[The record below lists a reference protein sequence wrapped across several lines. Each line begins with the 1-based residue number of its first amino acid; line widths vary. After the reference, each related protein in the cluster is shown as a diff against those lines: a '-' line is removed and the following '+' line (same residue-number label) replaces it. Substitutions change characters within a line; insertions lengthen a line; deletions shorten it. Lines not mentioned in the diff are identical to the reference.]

1 MQIKYLFGKTSKKQ
15 IFDGCVTKLRKNQL
29 QRLYKNDFIKDFA
42 KTL

>member
-29 QRLYKNDFIKDFA
+29 QRLYKSDFIKDFV